1 MSMVASSMFQVCNID
16 LNDNELTQIPARLLQ
31 LPNLK
36 TLNLSHNKLTHLPD
50 VLLWSKAL
58 VELNL
63 SDNCLSSLPINAT
76 ASSLTC
82 LNLSKNQF
90 NAVPL
95 CVCTFLTL
103 TSLDLSDNPRIRSL
117 PHEMSMLTKL
127 EHLNIKGLKR
137 LKEPPN
143 AFMNSPPQCI
153 SYLRSK
159 LNDYSHCKQLMIVG
173 SPESG
178 KHTFVSKLLGSY
190 EHNSRIYTGK
200 WKCRPNGITK
210 RAIRF
215 QIWVFNSLEDYAF
228 THNCFL
234 SQHSLYL
241 LLFNA
246 KHESEG
252 VHDAI
257 NTWLERIAYRAPYS
271 SIILIGTHMDEIS
284 CQDYKNGEILL
295 QQAKTASKVY
305 ANKLEIAGVLQIGL
319 KHQQTVTKVVDKIHS
334 YVSNCPPE
342 TIQSNQIQVMNK
354 FLMKENVYP
363 DEGHVHWRGLQL
375 CHVDTSLLREIYW
388 VKKLNLSRNKL
399 TTLPEELG
407 DYLKQV

>member
-1 MSMVASSMFQVCNID
+1 MIASSMFQVCNID
-16 LNDNELTQIPARLLQ
+16 LNDNELTQIPTSLLQ

-36 TLNLSHNKLTHLPD
+36 TLDLSHNKLTRLPD

-63 SDNCLSSLPINAT
+63 SDNCLSSLPISAT

-90 NAVPL
+90 NTVPL

-127 EHLNIKGLKR
+127 EHLSIKGLKR

-159 LNDYSHCKQLMIVG
+159 LNDRTNCKQLMIVG
-173 SPESG
+173 SPECG

-190 EHNSRIYTGK
+190 ECNSRIYTGK

-210 RAIRF
+210 RAVRF
-215 QIWVFNSLEDYAF
+215 RMWVFNSLEDYAF
-228 THNCFL
+228 THDCFL

-241 LLFNA
+241 LLFDA

-252 VHDAI
+252 VYDAI
-257 NTWLERIAYRAPYS
+257 NTWLERIACRAPYS

-284 CQDYKNGEILL
+284 RQDHKNGEILL
-295 QQAKTASKVY
+295 QQVKTASKVY
-305 ANKLEIAGVLQIGL
+305 ANKLEIAGNLQISL
-319 KHQQTVTKVVDKIHS
+319 KHQQMVTKVVDKIHS
-334 YVSNCPPE
+334 YAANYPHE
-342 TIQSNQIQVMNK
+342 TLQSNQIQVLNE